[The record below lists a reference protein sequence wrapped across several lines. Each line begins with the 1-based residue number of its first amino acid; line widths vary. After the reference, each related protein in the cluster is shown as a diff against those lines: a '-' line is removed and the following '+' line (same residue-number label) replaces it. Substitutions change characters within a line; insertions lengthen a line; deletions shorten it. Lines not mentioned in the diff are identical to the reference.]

1 MYNLISVQM
10 KKINVVIFILLFSAA
25 VLSVGSGGL
34 NKNRKVKNQLKTN
47 LKDEI
52 MNCIGMKLKL
62 IPAGSFFMGGELE
75 NEKPLHIVKITKP
88 FYMGV
93 YEVTREEYEKVMDLN
108 PPGYKKSNLPAGNV
122 TWNNAVE
129 FCDKLSLISGEKY
142 RLPTEAEWE
151 YAARGGLRG
160 KKYVWGDQEIPVVNG
175 LKQANV
181 PDESTLPDLDK
192 DKIFLNYN
200 DGYSGIA
207 PVGSFA
213 PNRFGLYDMAG
224 NVWERCSDWYDDN
237 YYKYSPQE
245 DPKGPPTGI
254 KRVLRSGG
262 YWFHRNNLR
271 LAYRCGTP
279 LDRAGD
285 NDGFRVVM
293 EIK

>member
-1 MYNLISVQM
+1 M
-10 KKINVVIFILLFSAA
+10 
-25 VLSVGSGGL
+25 
-34 NKNRKVKNQLKTN
+34 
-47 LKDEI
+47 
-52 MNCIGMKLKL
+52 
-62 IPAGSFFMGGELE
+62 E
-75 NEKPLHIVKITKP
+75 NEKPLHTVKITKP
-88 FYMGV
+88 FYIGV
-93 YEVTREEYEKVMDLN
+93 YEVTREQYEKVMDLN
-108 PPGYKKSNLPAGNV
+108 PSGPRESYLPAGNV

-129 FCDKLSLISGEKY
+129 FCDKLSLLTGKKY

-192 DKIFLNYN
+192 DKIFLYYN
-200 DGYSGIA
+200 DGYAGIA

-213 PNRFGLYDMAG
+213 PNGFGLYDMAG
-224 NVWERCSDWYDDN
+224 NVWERCSDWYDEN

-245 DPKGPPTGI
+245 DPMGPPNGI
-254 KRVLRSGG
+254 KRVLRGGG
-262 YWFHRNNLR
+262 YWFHRDNLR